1 MYAHPMNRL
10 ITVSSALAA
19 AGILTCAAVILDVF
33 MPKESLAAFLASM
46 VFLGLAVTGVM
57 IGFTWA
63 CDKCESYV
71 GGRLDRILGFGT
83 PDRKADANP
92 RAVAARPEL
101 KVISDRVTAPGEL
114 PFPASRDRHA
124 PMFRGPV
131 SPANGVKADTRR
143 AWHRQ

>member
-1 MYAHPMNRL
+1 MYTHSMNRL
-10 ITVSSALAA
+10 TTVSSALAV
-19 AGILTCAAVILDVF
+19 AGILTCVAALLDVA
-33 MPKESLAAFLASM
+33 MPHGSLAAFLASM
-46 VFLGLAVTGVM
+46 VLLGLAVTGVM

-71 GGRLDRILGFGT
+71 DGRLDRILGFGT

-114 PFPASRDRHA
+114 QFSASHDRHA
-124 PMFRGPV
+124 PTFRGPV

-143 AWHRQ
+143 AWHGQ

>member
-10 ITVSSALAA
+10 ITVSSALAV
-19 AGILTCAAVILDVF
+19 AGILTCIAVLLDVT
-33 MPKESLAAFLASM
+33 MPHGSLAAFLASM

-71 GGRLDRILGFGT
+71 GERLDRILGFGT
-83 PDRKADANP
+83 PDRKAANP

-114 PFPASRDRHA
+114 QFPASCDRHA
-124 PMFRGPV
+124 PTFRGPV

-143 AWHRQ
+143 AWHGQ

>member
-1 MYAHPMNRL
+1 MHRL
-10 ITVSSALAA
+10 ITITAALAV
-19 AGILTCAAVILDVF
+19 AGILTCAAALFDVF
-33 MPKESLAAFLASM
+33 MPKASLAAFLASM
-46 VFLGLAVTGVM
+46 ALLGLLVTGVM
-57 IGFTWA
+57 VGFTWV

-83 PDRKADANP
+83 PDRETDANP

>member
-10 ITVSSALAA
+10 ITVSSALAV
-19 AGILTCAAVILDVF
+19 AGILTCVAALLDVT
-33 MPKESLAAFLASM
+33 MPHGSLAAFLASM

-63 CDKCESYV
+63 CDKCEGYV
-71 GGRLDRILGFGT
+71 DGRLDRILGFGA
-83 PDRKADANP
+83 PDRKVDANP

-114 PFPASRDRHA
+114 QFPASRDRHA
-124 PMFRGPV
+124 PTFRGPV